1 MSGVSQYLVV
11 DFSTQTMSGQD
22 FNISLDFTHRV
33 RFTRDAFRPANRM
46 LAELLETRGHAK
58 VLVFIED
65 AVAAEF
71 SDLKSQIESYFSSTP
86 GIELT
91 SVRTAV
97 GAEECKRNEDV
108 LRLAWEAIGEDK
120 IDRHSYI
127 FAIGGGAFLDVIGFG
142 AATAHRGVRLV
153 RFPTTTLS
161 QDDSGVGVKN
171 GINAF
176 GKKNW
181 IGSFAVPYAVIN
193 DFSFLH
199 TQPEDVRRNG
209 LVEAVKVALVRDG
222 AFFCWLEDNAQ
233 LLAQLKPHALEEAV
247 ERSAILHAEH
257 IAQGGDPFESGSSR
271 PLDFGHWAA
280 HKLEQLTSFE
290 LTHADAVG
298 IGVALDTVY
307 SWRSGRLT
315 REQAQRVL
323 ELLHTLKL
331 PLWHPEY
338 ETRTE
343 SGTLSV
349 LNGLE
354 EFREHLGGELTV
366 LLIKDLGQGED
377 VHAMDATLLEW
388 CMGFMKQYVAAEG
401 QLAEEVWE
409 A

>member
-1 MSGVSQYLVV
+1 
-11 DFSTQTMSGQD
+11 MSGQD
-22 FNISLDFTHRV
+22 FTISLNFTHRV
-33 RFTRDAFRPANRM
+33 RFTRGAFTPANRM
-46 LAELLETRGHAK
+46 LAELLQTNGHAK
-58 VLVFIED
+58 VLVFLED
-65 AVAAEF
+65 AVAAVFPE
-71 SDLKSQIESYFSSTP
+71 LKGQIETYFSSTP

-108 LRLAWEAIGEDK
+108 LRGGWEAIEEEK

-127 FAIGGGAFLDVIGFG
+127 FAIGGGAFLDVIGFA

-181 IGSFAVPYAVIN
+181 IGSFAIPYAVIN

-222 AFFCWLEDNAQ
+222 AFFCWLEDNAK

-257 IAQGGDPFESGSSR
+257 IALGGDPFESGSSR

-280 HKLEQLTSFE
+280 HKLEQLTDFE
-290 LTHADAVG
+290 LSHADAVG

-307 SWRSGRLT
+307 SWRTGRLT
-315 REQAQRVL
+315 RGQAQRVL
-323 ELLHTLKL
+323 ELLNALKL
-331 PLWHPEY
+331 PLWH
-338 ETRTE
+338 THCE
-343 SGTLSV
+343 SRSKNGKLLI

-354 EFREHLGGELTV
+354 EFREHLGGQLTV
-366 LLIKDLGQGED
+366 LLLKDLGKGED
-377 VHAMDATLLEW
+377 VHAMDAALLEW

-401 QLAEEVWE
+401 KLAEEVWNS
-409 A
+409 